1 MAANDVVLRFQD
13 VTFEYNP
20 NKKTLEEASF
30 SIRTGSKIALM
41 GQNGAG
47 KSTLFKLI
55 SNEMSPKEGKIFL
68 TPPDAT
74 IGIARQVMDPKY
86 NELTVREYFATAFTG
101 ESYHLEK
108 QVKRVLDAVN
118 LEVELDGKSI
128 KGFSGG
134 QQARLLLAHALMG
147 DPDILLLDEPTNNL
161 DQEGINHLTGFL
173 VMYDKTCLVISHDA
187 EFLNCFT
194 DGVLYLDAYTKKIEQ
209 YTGTYTD
216 VVEEIALRVER
227 EKMQNARA
235 ESEIREMKAKAEVF
249 AHKGGKLRSVAK
261 RMRDKAEDAEESK
274 VDVRREDK
282 PIRSFKIPAQEFSG
296 FFDGKV
302 LEIKKLTAM
311 KAGERVSKEV
321 DIVVRKGKHVLVEG
335 PNGIGKSTF
344 IDAIANNTADG
355 VTIGEGVRV
364 GYYSQNF
371 STLDYNQTAYN
382 CLLGVM
388 DLKDEQVL
396 RSTAASFLLD
406 GKALSNEI
414 GALSEGQKGLLQF
427 ARLVLMQPGL
437 LILDEPTNH
446 INFRHLPVIA
456 EALDKFEGAMLLVS
470 HVPDFVEQVRV
481 DEKIDMKAV

>member
-20 NKKTLEEASF
+20 NKKTLDEASF

-55 SNEMSPKEGKIFL
+55 SGELTPKEGKIFL
-68 TPPDAT
+68 TPPDAS

-86 NELTVREYFATAFTG
+86 NEMTIREYFGTAFTG

-108 QVKRVLDAVN
+108 QMKKVLDAVN
-118 LEVELDGKSI
+118 LEVSFDNTLIKS
-128 KGFSGG
+128 FSGG

-173 VMYDKTCLVISHDA
+173 IMYDKTCLVISHDA

-209 YTGTYTD
+209 YAGTYTD
-216 VVEEIALRVER
+216 VIEEIANRVER

-261 RMRDKAEDAEESK
+261 RMRDKAEEAEESK

-282 PIRSFKIPAQEFSG
+282 PIRSFTIPAQQFSG

-302 LEIKKLTAM
+302 LTLTEVEIM
-311 KAGERVSKEV
+311 KAGERVKKEMDLV
-321 DIVVRKGKHVLVEG
+321 LRKGKHLLIEG
-335 PNGIGKSTF
+335 PNGIGKSTL
-344 IDAIANNTADG
+344 IHSIAMRESKGATIGDG
-355 VTIGEGVRV
+355 VKV

-382 CLLGVM
+382 CLLDVM
-388 DLKDEQVL
+388 ELKDEQVL
-396 RSTAASFLLD
+396 RSTAAGFLLD
-406 GKALSNEI
+406 GKVLSNEI
-414 GALSEGQKGLLQF
+414 GGLSEGQKGLLQF

-446 INFRHLPVIA
+446 INFRHLPIIA
-456 EALDKFEGAMLLVS
+456 EALDKFEGAMVLVS
-470 HVPDFVEQVRV
+470 HVPDFVEQVRI
-481 DEKIDMKAV
+481 DEKIDLRAI